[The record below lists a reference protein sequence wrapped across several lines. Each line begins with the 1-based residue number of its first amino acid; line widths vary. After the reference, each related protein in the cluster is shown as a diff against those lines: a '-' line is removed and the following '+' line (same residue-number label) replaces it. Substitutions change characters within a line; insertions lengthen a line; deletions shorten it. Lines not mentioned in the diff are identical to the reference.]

1 MEDNSGFEDRAYE
14 EELKH
19 TLDRFLEMQSSE
31 KEYFFDISQ
40 FEALFD
46 HFLENGEWESAVII
60 IRMAHQQHPSS
71 NSIHIREAHLNMALG
86 KINNALSILNRAE
99 KIEPFNEDILLLKA
113 QVFSQMRR
121 PQKALQYYERALCN
135 AVENRSEI
143 MLDMAMELEEMED
156 FPRAIEVLK
165 ELLEVDAENEI
176 ALHEISHCYESMDEP
191 DGGIGF
197 FNAFLEQH
205 PFSAS
210 GWFNL
215 GEMYMRQ
222 ELNEKALESFDFA
235 TAINEEYAHSYFNKG
250 VIFANNS
257 DFLSA
262 LSCFKDC
269 AEYEGMNPLTTCYIG
284 ECYEKVGEYAL
295 ALDYYNQVLEMDERW
310 SDAWMGKAVIHELM
324 GEDRIAL
331 AMIKNALKSLPEH
344 TDYLLFFGMIKGKL
358 GDLEEAVNAFE
369 KAININPESIRV
381 WLEYSEFMDRR
392 EGAAEAI
399 DILMEGM
406 IYHEEGPEFNYR
418 LAAYLLKASRE
429 AEALIYLGE
438 ALLEDYEKHK
448 LFLNYYPEAINNQN
462 VLHLLEIYKT

>member
-1 MEDNSGFEDRAYE
+1 MEDSSGFEDRAYE

-19 TLDRFLEMQSSE
+19 TLNRFLEMQTSD
-31 KEYFFDISQ
+31 KEYFFDLGQ

-46 HFLENGEWESAVII
+46 HFLENGEWESAGTIV
-60 IRMAHQQHPSS
+60 RMAQQQHPSS

-99 KIEPFNEDILLLKA
+99 KIEPFNEDILVLKA
-113 QVFSQMRR
+113 QVYSQMRR
-121 PQKALQYYERALCN
+121 PQKALQYFERALRN

-143 MLDMAMELEEMED
+143 MLDMAMELEEMQD
-156 FPRAIEVLK
+156 FSRAIEVLK
-165 ELLEVDAENEI
+165 GLLEVDSENEI

-197 FNAFLEQH
+197 FNEFLEQH

-215 GEMYMRQ
+215 GEIYMRQ

-250 VIFANNS
+250 VIFANNG
-257 DFLSA
+257 DFLYA

-269 AEYEGMNPLTTCYIG
+269 AEYEGVNPLTTCYIG
-284 ECYEKVGEYAL
+284 ECYEKVGEYEL
-295 ALDYYNQVLEMDERW
+295 ALDYYDKVLKMDERW

-344 TDYLLFFGMIKGKL
+344 PDYLLFLGMIKGKL
-358 GDLEEAVNAFE
+358 GDLEEAVNIFE

-381 WLEYSEFMDRR
+381 WIEYSEFMDRR
-392 EGAAEAI
+392 QGPAEAV
-399 DILMEGM
+399 DIMMEGM
-406 IYHEEGPEFNYR
+406 IYHEQEPEFNYR

-438 ALLEDYEKHK
+438 GLLEDYEKH
-448 LFLNYYPEAINNQN
+448 LLLLNYYPEAINNQN